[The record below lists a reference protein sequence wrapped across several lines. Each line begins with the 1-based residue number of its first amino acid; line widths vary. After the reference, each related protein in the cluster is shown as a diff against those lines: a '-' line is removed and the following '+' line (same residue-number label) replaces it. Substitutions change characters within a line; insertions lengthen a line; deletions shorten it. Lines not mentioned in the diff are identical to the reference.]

1 MKELNMFYGA
11 ASLRQLRQLC
21 GYTIQ
26 QEADMI
32 PCSTRT
38 IDRIEQD
45 NRTSNKA
52 TAEKLAEI
60 FRIPFGELFIEAEQH
75 FLDALKSIA
84 PKARCNELLD
94 EMTYYLLYVCRASW
108 WEARIWGKTMW
119 IGQYD
124 VHHELRKLRP
134 LGDNRA
140 VVRYLQGVPIINSK
154 DDWDAFLYRAV
165 IGNCHKLIGSEKC
178 LQSCAPYALGTY
190 AVHRETLQEREMTGE
205 PDVILLG
212 QYKNRPGIFPVHDI
226 MVGDRN

>member
-1 MKELNMFYGA
+1 
-11 ASLRQLRQLC
+11 
-21 GYTIQ
+21 
-26 QEADMI
+26 
-32 PCSTRT
+32 
-38 IDRIEQD
+38 
-45 NRTSNKA
+45 
-52 TAEKLAEI
+52 
-60 FRIPFGELFIEAEQH
+60 
-75 FLDALKSIA
+75 
-84 PKARCNELLD
+84 
-94 EMTYYLLYVCRASW
+94 
-108 WEARIWGKTMW
+108 MW

-165 IGNCHKLIGSEKC
+165 IGNCHKLIVSEKC

-226 MVGDRN
+226 MVGDRNWVIVMLAKSQLSKILCRHRIYKFAFSCKSKRTRLAFSCKTC